1 MLCKYADDTYIIIPA
16 SNVDSRPAE
25 LDNVTA
31 WSRAN
36 NLTLKFEPIQVSRD
50 CVYWQRVDRRSARR
64 LSSRISSVSHRWR
77 SYESRSLTDSQC
89 LNMCKLQST
98 HVHHCSMHWEC
109 FVHMECPKL
118 HFRRS
123 TRQLS
128 WLSFSMPLVPGGDSR
143 LHQTDRGLKPSLVVP
158 RDADSVMLIDRQLH
172 S

>member
-123 TRQLS
+123 IPGKLLYSAWWGFTSASDRQRIEA
-128 WLSFSMPLVPGGDSR
+128 FVGR
-143 LHQTDRGLKPSLVVP
+143 
-158 RDADSVMLIDRQLH
+158 AVMLIDRQLH